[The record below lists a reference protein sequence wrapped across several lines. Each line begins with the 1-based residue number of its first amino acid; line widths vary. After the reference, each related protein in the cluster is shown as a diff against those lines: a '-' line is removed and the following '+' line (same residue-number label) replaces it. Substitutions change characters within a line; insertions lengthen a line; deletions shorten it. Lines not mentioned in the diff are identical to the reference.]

1 MRNFFR
7 KVTYLL
13 SVAAV
18 SVPLMLSGQ
27 LVPKLGSQKVSEQK
41 TEINTLVGSQR
52 NAEGFLDPRS
62 MTGQEQF
69 SYIHNS
75 FIPGNNPLKAAS
87 DATGIDFIGWV
98 FFAQNGQGM
107 GTDAHH
113 GLYSFN
119 LNDVFTPIDEY
130 IGNFFDGGMA
140 GLWIDGHYHYYY
152 TTTESWPVMRY
163 WHRDYNAENGWSWTE
178 TEITNE
184 QMPRALCS
192 NGELTYGC
200 FFEGYDASDNPVFNF
215 CKFDHETDQV
225 TKIVQ
230 LPGNWSACA
239 YGNDGYIYAIDKNG
253 YLQKV
258 NRETGE
264 MTSIGYT
271 GANPIFVT
279 DAVIDTKSG
288 RMFWAAGLASGYGKI
303 FEIDLSTGKSTQ
315 LVAFNYGDQIVGLN
329 ILNQAWG
336 SAPAAVENLKSNFAN
351 DSLTGT
357 ITFTAPTLTY
367 EGNTL
372 SGNLSYT
379 LNVDGEVKTTGLC
392 QPGQNVMEN
401 LTFTESGSHVIS
413 VYVSNENG
421 DGPREIIRPFIGKDT
436 PKTPEVHIAYE
447 NGNFNVSWNAVTETV
462 NGGYMDPSKVTYKV
476 TRMPD
481 NVVVAEATKE
491 TSLVDPVAEPDTYV
505 SYTYNVVASWDGV
518 ESGVGTSNIVG
529 IGAARPPYRQEFAT
543 ADTFD
548 DFTVINANNDSETWN
563 WYYTY
568 VRIKYTGNK
577 MDDWLISP
585 ALKLEAGKTY
595 YVSVDAKCHNEEY
608 PERLEIKAGKAPT
621 VEGMTETVLG
631 PTEIGQSYP
640 WMTVGEYFT
649 CPETGLY
656 YFGIHG
662 ISDSKMFFLNIDNF
676 SVGAGVGSESP
687 AAVEDFKVVSDPSGE
702 FNAVITGKAPTKT
715 ESDNE
720 LTSIS
725 KIDLLRNGS
734 VIKTIAPIQPGE
746 EFSYTDPVGIKGK
759 YKYSAIVYNES
770 GASREEI
777 VETNIGFAV
786 PNKVEN
792 VTLTETEPGKV
803 TISWTAPT
811 TDVEGTALGDSKL
824 TYKIVNALSTD
835 EVYAENVEGN
845 TYTYTVTGDAQ
856 KFFAAGVYA
865 SNFAGESEIKYS
877 SMIAAGNAYEAPYT
891 ESFAAG
897 KVSSILGTKT
907 VYGSAASWRSLTD
920 GSVSGVN
927 SSDGDNGYISC
938 SFQYGE
944 DISMLFSG
952 KIDLSTAANP
962 YFSVDFYN
970 QHNSEFD
977 QEDVNYLE
985 LVAAEANSDNWVV
998 LKEGTF
1004 TSHTNGSYDEWVNTS
1019 ADLSQFKGKVIQIG
1033 IRVTCNMYSTTL
1045 FDNIRVGELSANDL
1059 AVTSF
1064 NAPVKVNPNE
1074 EFSLNATVANKGYE
1088 AAEGY
1093 TVEFYRGTQLVSSVP
1108 GEAIQPKEAKTFT
1121 AKQTLGISDSDAR
1134 AEYIVKVVFAKD
1146 ENLSNN
1152 EAKTTVE
1159 RKVSAK
1165 PAPANLHANCDA
1177 EGVHLTWK
1185 APESGVAVTDTFD
1198 DETSWAY
1205 ENVGD
1210 WTFVD
1215 ADQGPIGGFEGIEL
1229 PNNESYSQRAFFVFD
1244 NSNSDLFNETYAMHS
1259 GNKCLVSMFLFTGY
1273 ECDDWAISPELNG
1286 QAQTISFWAR
1296 SYSPEYPESIEMLY
1310 SVDGKEITDFVKVDE
1325 NTAVDGE
1332 WTEFTFD
1339 VPEGAKY
1346 FAIRSIAADAF
1357 MLMIDDVSYT
1367 PAAAV
1372 PVGYN
1377 VYRDGVK
1384 LNDAPLT
1391 ETEFHD
1397 GNIDPAA
1404 TYKYQVTAVYANNEE
1419 SAPSDITV
1427 DVSGIDSVYDN
1438 VTIAAAPGL
1447 IRINGAQGM
1456 QASVAD
1462 VNGIAFFNGLLEEN
1476 NFEIR
1481 LAPGIYIVRVEGKT
1495 EKIQVK

>member
-1 MRNFFR
+1 M
-7 KVTYLL
+7 
-13 SVAAV
+13 A
-18 SVPLMLSGQ
+18 
-27 LVPKLGSQKVSEQK
+27 
-41 TEINTLVGSQR
+41 
-52 NAEGFLDPRS
+52 
-62 MTGQEQF
+62 GQEQF
-69 SYIHNS
+69 SSIQNS
-75 FIPGNNPLKAAS
+75 FIPGNNPLKVAS

-98 FFAQNGQGM
+98 FFANPGAGM
-107 GTDAHH
+107 SLDAHH

-119 LNDVFTPIDEY
+119 LNDEFTPIDEY
-130 IGNFFDGGMA
+130 LGNFFDGGMA

-152 TTTESWPVMRY
+152 TTTENWPSMSY
-163 WHRDYNAENGWSWTE
+163 YHRDYNSEKGWSWTE

-200 FFEGYDASDNPVFNF
+200 FFEGYDTNDNAKFIFAS
-215 CKFDHETDQV
+215 FDPETDQV
-225 TKIVQ
+225 TKIAD

-239 YGNDGYIYAIDKNG
+239 YGNDGYIYAIDKSG

-258 NRETGE
+258 DRATGA

-271 GANPIFVT
+271 GANPTFYT
-279 DAVIDTKSG
+279 DAVIDIKSG
-288 RMFWAAGLASGYGKI
+288 RMFWAMGLASGYGRMC
-303 FEIDLSTGKSTQ
+303 EVDLSTAKVTTLLS
-315 LVAFNYGDQIVGLN
+315 FKYGDHIVGLN
-329 ILNQAWG
+329 ILDQAWG
-336 SAPAAVENLKSNFAN
+336 SAPAAVENLAANFTN
-351 DSLTGT
+351 DSLSGT
-357 ITFTAPTLTY
+357 VTFTAPTLTY
-367 EGNTL
+367 DGNTL
-372 SGNLSYT
+372 APNLEYT
-379 LNVDGEVKTTGLC
+379 LSVDGEVKTTGLC
-392 QPGQNVMEN
+392 QPGQNVSEN
-401 LTFTESGSHVIS
+401 LSFTEAGSHVIS
-413 VYVSNENG
+413 VYVSNDNG
-421 DGPREIIRPFIGKDT
+421 DGPREIVRPFIGKDT
-436 PKTPEVHIAYE
+436 PVAPEVNIAYE

-491 TSLVDPVAEPDTYV
+491 TSFVDPVPEPDTYV
-505 SYTYNVVASWDGV
+505 SFYYEVVASWEGV
-518 ESGVGTSNIVG
+518 SSGVGTSNIVG
-529 IGAARPPYRQEFAT
+529 VGAARPPYRQEFT
-543 ADTFD
+543 TKDTFD
-548 DFTVINANNDSETWN
+548 DFTVINANNDSQTWE

-568 VRIKYTGNK
+568 VRIKYSGSK

-595 YVSVDAKCHNEEY
+595 YVSIDAKCHNEEY
-608 PERLEIKAGKAPT
+608 PERLEIKAGKAAT
-621 VEGMTETVLG
+621 VEGMTETVLE

-640 WMTVGEYFT
+640 WMTVGEYFV
-649 CPETGLY
+649 CPETGTY

-662 ISDSKMFFLNIDNF
+662 ISDSKMFFLNVDNF
-676 SVGAGVGSESP
+676 SVGAGVGAESP
-687 AAVEDFKVVSDPSGE
+687 APVDDFSVVTDPTGA
-702 FNAVITGKAPTKT
+702 FKAVITGKAPAKT
-715 ESDNE
+715 EGGNTLS
-720 LTSIS
+720 SIS

-734 VIKTIAPIQPGE
+734 VIKSIAPIQPGQ

-759 YKYSAIVYNES
+759 YKYSAIVYNEN
-770 GASREEI
+770 GASREEV

-792 VTLTETEPGKV
+792 VTVAETEPGKV

-811 TDVEGTALGDSKL
+811 TDVEGTVLGDTKL
-824 TYKIVNALSTD
+824 TYKIVNALSNS
-835 EVYAENVEGN
+835 EVYAENVEG
-845 TYTYTVTGDAQ
+845 TSYTYTVTDDAQ

-865 SNFAGESEIKYS
+865 CNFAGESEIKNS
-877 SMIAAGNAYEAPYT
+877 AMIAAGSAYESPYT
-891 ESFAAG
+891 ESFANG
-897 KVSSILGTKT
+897 KAASILGTKT
-907 VYGSAASWRSLTD
+907 VYGSAAGWNTRSD

-927 SSDGDNGYISC
+927 SSDGDGGYISC
-938 SFQYGE
+938 RFQYAE

-952 KIDLSTAANP
+952 KIDLTTASNP

-970 QHNSEFD
+970 QHTSAYDED
-977 QEDVNYLE
+977 DVNYLE

-1004 TSHTNGSYDEWVNTS
+1004 TSHTNGSFEKWVNTS
-1019 ADLSQFKGKVIQIG
+1019 ADLSKFKGKVIQIG
-1033 IRVTCNMYSTTL
+1033 IRVTCNMYATAL

-1064 NAPVKVNPNE
+1064 TAPVKVNANE
-1074 EFSLNATVANKGYE
+1074 EFSLNATVTNKGYE

-1093 TVEFYRGTQLVSSVP
+1093 TVEFYRGTQLISSVQ
-1108 GEAIQPKEAKTFT
+1108 GEAIQPKEDKTFT
-1121 AKQTLGISDSDAR
+1121 AKQTLGISENDAQ
-1134 AEYIVKVVFAKD
+1134 AEYTVKVVYAD
-1146 ENLSNN
+1146 DSNLADN

-1177 EGVHLTWK
+1177 EGVHLTWN
-1185 APESGVAVTDTFD
+1185 APEAGVAVTDTFD

-1205 ENVGD
+1205 EAVGD

-1244 NSNSDLFNETYAMHS
+1244 NSNTDLFNETYAMHS
-1259 GNKCLVSMFLFTGY
+1259 GNKCLASMFLFTGY

-1310 SVDGKEITDFVKVDE
+1310 SVDGKEISDFVKVDE

-1357 MLMIDDVSYT
+1357 MLMIDDVTYT

-1391 ETEFHD
+1391 DTEFRD
-1397 GNIDPAA
+1397 SNIDNTAV
-1404 TYKYQVTAVYANNEE
+1404 YKYQVTAVYANNEE

-1438 VTIAAAPGL
+1438 ITIAAAPGL

-1456 QASVAD
+1456 QSSVAD
-1462 VNGIAFFNGLLEEN
+1462 VNGIAFFNGVVEEN

-1481 LAPGIYIVRVEGKT
+1481 LAPGIYIVRVEGKIA
-1495 EKIQVK
+1495 KIQVK